1 MANELM
7 DEAMRRT
14 VELANAAQPDKIFSD
29 PVVKEFVKSAYDTI
43 LLRLANQGLQNLRA
57 ELIVTDIPPDTTS
70 LPGEPAMYSPIRL
83 WERPT
88 GGTVWTEMRKAID
101 HFR

>member
-57 ELIVTDIPPDTTS
+57 ELIVTDIPAHTDVSARRTRDVLPD
-70 LPGEPAMYSPIRL
+70 PVV
-83 WERPT
+83 
-88 GGTVWTEMRKAID
+88 GTPDWRHGLDRDA
-101 HFR
+101 